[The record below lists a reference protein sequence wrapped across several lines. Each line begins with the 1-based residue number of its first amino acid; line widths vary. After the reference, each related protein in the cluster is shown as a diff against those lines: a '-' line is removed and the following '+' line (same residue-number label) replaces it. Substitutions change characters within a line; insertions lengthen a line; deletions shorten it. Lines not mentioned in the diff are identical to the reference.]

1 MLPSNFWIDHRLMP
15 ARVEQSVVALQHSE
29 TIAVSEFGFLG
40 RQNMTKSSRVAM
52 FDLKDNIFDA
62 NVL

>member
-1 MLPSNFWIDHRLMP
+1 MP
-15 ARVEQSVVALQHSE
+15 ARVEQSVVALQLSE
-29 TIAVSEFGFLG
+29 TISMSEFGFLG
-40 RQNMTKSSRVAM
+40 RQNMTKSTMVAM

>member
-1 MLPSNFWIDHRLMP
+1 MFPSNFLIDHRLMP
-15 ARVEQSVVALQHSE
+15 ARVEQSVVALQLSE
-29 TIAVSEFGFLG
+29 TISMSEFGFLG
-40 RQNMTKSSRVAM
+40 RQNMTKSTMVAM